1 MAKFDT
7 IDKGVM
13 DAQPMAAY
21 KAVLDE
27 LAGVTH
33 WSPDTVS
40 YKLRGD
46 ASVNEGS
53 LIDVVIREK
62 GLTTKFSI
70 KVTKLVEAKLIE
82 EEYAGD
88 FVGKGGWAFEPA
100 DGKTN
105 VQFIFRAKSNKLLF
119 TLVSPFMNLEKA
131 HSDITQRGFKACNDY
146 LCKK

>member
-1 MAKFDT
+1 MPKFDT
-7 IDKGVM
+7 VDKGVVA
-13 DAQPMAAY
+13 AQPMAVY

-46 ASVNEGS
+46 APVRAGS
-53 LIDVVIREK
+53 FIDVVIREK

-70 KVTKLVEAKLIE
+70 KVTKLVEAKSIE

-88 FVGKGGWAFEPA
+88 FVGNGGWTFEPA

-105 VQFIFRAKSNKLLF
+105 VQFNFSAKSNKLLF

-146 LCKK
+146 MCKK